1 MRLGVPVCIC
11 NQTQRSHNRGS
22 RWISLHI
29 HLQAHYIFNRYR
41 AVCSVCLPCRCSVSI
56 SHRTARVLS
65 LSYRTVLLT
74 CLGARLMGIE
84 LLMFDLGL
92 CHLPGL
98 MFYACAQHVFLIFY
112 LSACLGARF
121 MGIELLMF
129 YLGLCHLSWHAC
141 TYHVVCVLIFK
152 LRPLGNWV
160 MRVGFKRSKR
170 GNNRLCNTT
179 PRRMPQTGRRCQQ
192 WSCPNIPQ
200 PFSYCC
206 CCI

>member
-1 MRLGVPVCIC
+1 MIC
-11 NQTQRSHNRGS
+11 VSV
-22 RWISLHI
+22 SLCAYVI
-29 HLQAHYIFNRYR
+29 KPNGRTIVEAAGFHYIYTYKHTIYSIDIELS
-41 AVCSVCLPCRCSVSI
+41 VLSVCPVGVCYQSVIELQGCYHSVI
-56 SHRTARVLS
+56 ELLLLHAWVLS
-65 LSYRTVLLT
+65 LSHRTLFVA

-92 CHLPGL
+92 CHL
-98 MFYACAQHVFLIFY
+98 
-112 LSACLGARF
+112 
-121 MGIELLMF
+121 
-129 YLGLCHLSWHAC
+129 SWHAC
-141 TYHVVCVLIFK
+141 TYHVVFVLIFK

-179 PRRMPQTGRRCQQ
+179 PRRMPQNGRRCQQ

-206 CCI
+206 CCCI